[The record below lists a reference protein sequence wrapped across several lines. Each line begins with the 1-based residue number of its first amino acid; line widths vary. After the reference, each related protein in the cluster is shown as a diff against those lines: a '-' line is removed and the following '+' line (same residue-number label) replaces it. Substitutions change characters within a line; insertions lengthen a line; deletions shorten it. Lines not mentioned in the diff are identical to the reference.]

1 MFWDTKWFLNYFR
14 LTPDGRLAMGGR
26 NNLSPNL
33 DVVDSAKYL
42 HQAILRVFPQLRDI
56 PLTHTWSGRLGLTFD
71 LLPHIGQVDGLYY
84 AFGYSGHGVAIA
96 TYLGQEVA
104 RLIAGQISRSPFAD
118 IPHPTYFFYRQ
129 KPWFLPLAATY
140 YRFLDRVS

>member
-26 NNLSPNL
+26 SNLSPDL
-33 DVVDSAKYL
+33 DVVDSAQYL
-42 HQAILRVFPQLRDI
+42 RQAILRVFPPLGDA

-71 LLPHIGQVDGLYY
+71 LLPHIGRVDGLYY

-104 RLIAGQISRSPFAD
+104 RLMSGQIARSPFAD

-129 KPWFLPLAATY
+129 NPWFLPLAAAY
-140 YRFLDRVS
+140 YRFLDWVS